1 MQIYSKK
8 TEISKKLREN
18 LREIIYNIPTYVASR
33 HTTISY
39 QRCYYKA
46 PQHYYHEHHH
56 NNLITNRP
64 VLVILT
70 YSPTITLQFSCTII
84 SPLTQIRTGKPI
96 TEHDFL
102 RVASLPVSPW
112 GEMPPWVGGYHNQT
126 ETPFGRLSMRTRFY
140 TDASVLSICYGLRPI
155 YQYWNSCK
163 IL

>member
-1 MQIYSKK
+1 MMSAINSPLAYTRVLSSSTFQTPLSYNANILKK

-18 LREIIYNIPTYVASR
+18 LREIIYNISTYVASR

-70 YSPTITLQFSCTII
+70 YSPTVTLQFSCTE
-84 SPLTQIRTGKPI
+84 SGT
-96 TEHDFL
+96 
-102 RVASLPVSPW
+102 
-112 GEMPPWVGGYHNQT
+112 
-126 ETPFGRLSMRTRFY
+126 RTRTAIPDQGILSPSWLPNY
-140 TDASVLSICYGLRPI
+140 TISAYKKP
-155 YQYWNSCK
+155 
-163 IL
+163 

>member
-1 MQIYSKK
+1 MSVINSPLAYTRVLSSSTFQTPLSYNANILKK

-18 LREIIYNIPTYVASR
+18 LREIIYNISISTYVASR

-70 YSPTITLQFSCTII
+70 YSPTVTLQFSCTII

-96 TEHDFL
+96 TEHDIL
-102 RVASLPVSPW
+102 SVASLPVSP
-112 GEMPPWVGGYHNQT
+112 
-126 ETPFGRLSMRTRFY
+126 
-140 TDASVLSICYGLRPI
+140 
-155 YQYWNSCK
+155 
-163 IL
+163 

>member
-1 MQIYSKK
+1 LPTHWYSRHQQFKHHCLTMQIYSKK

-70 YSPTITLQFSCTII
+70 YSPTVTLQFSLKNTL
-84 SPLTQIRTGKPI
+84 PKLETNYLTLKFF
-96 TEHDFL
+96 E
-102 RVASLPVSPW
+102 VSID
-112 GEMPPWVGGYHNQT
+112 V
-126 ETPFGRLSMRTRFY
+126 S
-140 TDASVLSICYGLRPI
+140 SICPLRLMDTLLPSRNTNFNVQPLHD
-155 YQYWNSCK
+155 YE
-163 IL
+163 ILAH

>member
-1 MQIYSKK
+1 MSAINSPLAYTRVLSSSTFQTPLSYNANILKK

-70 YSPTITLQFSCTII
+70 YSPTVTLQFSCTII

-96 TEHDFL
+96 TEHDIL
-102 RVASLPVSPW
+102 SVASLPVSP
-112 GEMPPWVGGYHNQT
+112 
-126 ETPFGRLSMRTRFY
+126 
-140 TDASVLSICYGLRPI
+140 
-155 YQYWNSCK
+155 
-163 IL
+163 